1 MKKITELAITRPLLM
16 TVVFVALI
24 LFGLISYN
32 NLNYELL
39 PKFDANVVTVITTY
53 RGASAEEI
61 ENSVTKNIEEALSSV
76 EGIDKVTATSQ
87 EGASVVILQLLNGI
101 NVDKAQNDAQRKV
114 DQISLLLPK
123 NADRSIVNKFSTSDI
138 PVLRMGVTANTD
150 DRTLYD
156 IIDQQVKAQ
165 IANVEGVGQVSL
177 VGGNERQVDI
187 NVNRDKLQAYGMS
200 ISQLSQAV
208 TAASLSTPAGKVEAG
223 ANQFSIKFDAKF
235 NDINNLRDMVVK
247 YSTSG
252 GKIYL
257 KDVADVVDA
266 QQEATAINR
275 INGIPSIGL
284 QIMKQSDANAV
295 EVSKL
300 VQKRIG
306 QLEKDYSKVKLNFK
320 IASDQSTYTLQSA
333 HAVMEDLILAVVIVS
348 LVMLM
353 FLHSVRSS
361 LFVLVA
367 LPASMIPTFIF
378 MSLFGMT
385 LNLMTLMALSLVV
398 GILVDDSIVIL
409 ENIMRHMEMG
419 KNKRQATI
427 DGRSEIGFTAL
438 AITMVDV
445 VVFLPMALAS
455 GLIGNIIREF
465 SLVVVCSTLM
475 SLLVCFTLT
484 PLLVSRY
491 GKLVHLSTHTLWGRI
506 SIGFENMIHS
516 MRNGYTN
523 ILKWALGH
531 KRWIF
536 IGTITLLI
544 GSFMLMT
551 NGFIGFSFFSKSD
564 QGEILVKLEMA
575 PQTSLYETNQIAQKA
590 EKIILSHPDVV
601 ISAFS
606 NIGYSSTGSQT
617 SSNSNV
623 AEINVKMVDKK
634 LRPMSADDFGNMLK
648 DSISHI
654 PGVKVTVGVVGI
666 TGGAD
671 QAPVQVVVKGPRR
684 EEVRKTAE
692 EFKKIMEGTAGTVY
706 VEFSTKNPKPEI
718 NVKLDREKMA
728 ILGLNASEV
737 GTALGN
743 AFSGNDQAKFNYEGN
758 EYDILVQ
765 NEKFD
770 RKNIDN
776 VRSLTF
782 MSVNGS
788 PIQLSQFAAVREEIG
803 ESVLQRMNRLPSIT
817 INSDVQGRSMGVVG
831 AELQKKFDAV
841 KLTNGITWQFIGNLE
856 NQSDAFGSLLGAL
869 GIGILLMYLIMVAL
883 YENAVYP
890 FVVLFALPLAMIGAF
905 LALAL
910 TGSEMTI
917 FAMIGLIMLM
927 GLVAKN
933 GILLVDFTNQ
943 RKAEG
948 AGLVE
953 ALMDAG
959 RERFRPILMTTIAM
973 IVGMMPIALASGSG
987 AEFKNGMAWVII
999 GGLASS
1005 LLLTLVVVPCV
1016 YYVIDKILNR
1026 FRGKRRKKMVK
1037 QVELR
1042 QREAKMIEG

>member
-1 MKKITELAITRPLLM
+1 MKKLTEIAITRPLLI
-16 TVVFVALI
+16 TVVFIALI

-32 NLNYELL
+32 SLNYELL

-76 EGIDKVTATSQ
+76 EGIDKVTASSQ
-87 EGASVVILQLLNGI
+87 EGASVVVLQLLNGI

-114 DQISLLLPK
+114 DQITLLLPK

-138 PVLRMGVTANTD
+138 PVLRTGVTANTD

-156 IIDQQVKAQ
+156 IIDQQVKPQ

-177 VGGNERQVDI
+177 IGGNERQILI
-187 NVNRDKLQAYGMS
+187 NANRNKLQAYGMS
-200 ISQLSQAV
+200 ISDLAQVV
-208 TAASLSTPAGKVEAG
+208 TGASLSNPAGKVEEG
-223 ANQFSIKFDAKF
+223 SNQFSIKFDAKF
-235 NDINNLRDMVVK
+235 NNVENLRNMVVK
-247 YSTSG
+247 YGTDG
-252 GKIYL
+252 GRIYL
-257 KDVADVVDA
+257 RDIADVVDG

-284 QIMKQSDANAV
+284 QVMKQSDANAV

-300 VQKRIG
+300 VRARMAK
-306 QLEKDYSKVKLNFK
+306 LEKDYSNVKLHFEV
-320 IASDQSTYTLQSA
+320 ASDQSIYTLSSA
-333 HAVMEDLILAVVIVS
+333 HAVMEDLMLAIVIVS
-348 LVMLM
+348 FVMLM
-353 FLHSVRSS
+353 FLHSIRSS

-367 LPASMIPTFIF
+367 LPASMIPTFVF
-378 MSLFGMT
+378 MYLFGMT

-427 DGRSEIGFTAL
+427 DGRAEIGFTAL

-445 VVFLPMALAS
+445 VVFLPMAMAG

-484 PLLVSRY
+484 PLLASRY
-491 GKLVHLSTHTLWGRI
+491 GRLVHLDKKTLWGRF
-506 SIGFENMIHS
+506 SLGFEKQINNM
-516 MRNGYTN
+516 REGYTN
-523 ILKWALGH
+523 ILNWCLRH
-531 KRWIF
+531 KRWVF
-536 IGTITLLI
+536 ISTITLLV
-544 GSFMLMT
+544 GSFMLMGY
-551 NGFIGFSFFSKSD
+551 GFIGFSFFSKSD
-564 QGEILVKLEMA
+564 QGEILVKIEMA
-575 PQTSLYETNQIAQKA
+575 PQTSLYETNMIAQQA
-590 EKIILSHPDVV
+590 EKMVLAHKDIVLN
-601 ISAFS
+601 AFS
-606 NIGYSSTGSQT
+606 NIGYSSTAQMT
-617 SSNSNV
+617 SSNANI
-623 AEINVKMVDKK
+623 AEINVKMIDKNK
-634 LRPMSADDFGNMLK
+634 RTISADDFGNLLK
-648 DSISHI
+648 DSISKI

-666 TGGAD
+666 TGAAD
-671 QAPVQVVVKGPRR
+671 QSPVQVVVKGPKR

-692 EFKKIMEGTAGTVY
+692 QFKKIMEGTAGTVY
-706 VEFSTKNPKPEI
+706 IQFSTKDPKPEI
-718 NVKLDREKMA
+718 AVHLNREKMA
-728 ILGLNASEV
+728 IFGLNAAAV
-737 GTALGN
+737 GTALNN
-743 AFSGNDQAKFNYEGN
+743 AFSGNDQAKFNYNGN

-765 NEKFD
+765 NEIFD

-776 VRSLTF
+776 VRNLPFTNSQ
-782 MSVNGS
+782 GQ
-788 PIQLSQFAAVREEIG
+788 PIQLKQFADVNEEIG
-803 ESVLQRMNRLPSIT
+803 ESVLERMNRLPSIT
-817 INSDVQGRSMGVVG
+817 INSDVQGRSVGVVG
-831 AELQKKFDAV
+831 AELQKKFDAL
-841 KLTNGITWQFIGNLE
+841 KLPNGVTWQYIGNLE
-856 NQSDAFGSLLGAL
+856 NQSAAFGSLLAAL

-953 ALMDAG
+953 ALIDAG

-1026 FRGKRRKKMVK
+1026 FRGRKRRKLVRQVK
-1037 QVELR
+1037 ER
-1042 QREAKMIEG
+1042 QEISANLG